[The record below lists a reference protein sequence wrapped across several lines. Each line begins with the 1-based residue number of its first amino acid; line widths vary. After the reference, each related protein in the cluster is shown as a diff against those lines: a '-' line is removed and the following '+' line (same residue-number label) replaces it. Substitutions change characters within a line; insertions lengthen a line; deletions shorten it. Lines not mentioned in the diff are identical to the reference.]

1 MSTLYKYETSHFLAR
16 NVFVST
22 LFALCCVCSYS
33 NTSFSL
39 NSFEYFDIK
48 NAPPKLNFIC
58 PPLGVYFIFRAALFY
73 ILKIRYTFLMRK
85 FQVVSP
91 YQPSGDQGEAIEKL
105 SAGFLAGDRFQ
116 TLKGVTGSG
125 KTFTMAKI
133 IEKVQRPTLIIS
145 HNKTLSAQLFR
156 EFKSFFPNNAVEY
169 FVSYYDYYQPEAYV
183 PARDL
188 YIEKDASINDEIDKL
203 RLAATYSL
211 MERRDVIVVATVSCI
226 YGLGMPD
233 LYKDMRVHI
242 EKGEILDL
250 RKFERDLASIQ
261 YQRNDMV
268 LDRGNFRVRGDVIE
282 VYPPY
287 METDTAYR
295 IELDFDEVARILRF
309 NVLNRATEEE
319 LDEMQ
324 FYPAKHFV
332 VPHETLVSAT
342 ERIQKELE
350 ERVETLQTAGK
361 MIEAERL
368 KTRTTYDIEM
378 MKEMGYCSGI
388 ENYSGP
394 ISGRKTGEPPATL
407 LHYFPDDFLCLIDE
421 AHVTVPQ
428 IGAMYEGDRSRK
440 QNLIDFGFRLPSA
453 LDNRPLKAD
462 EFWKKMNQVIY
473 VTATPRVEEIK
484 QSTQVVEQIIRPTGL
499 LDPIIDVRPSEGQ
512 MEDIYKEVKARI
524 EKGERSLILTL
535 TKKMAEDLTDYLL
548 GLNLKVK
555 YIHSEIDTFERVE
568 ILKSLR
574 VGEIDV
580 LIGINLL
587 REGIDLPEVSFIA
600 ILDADKI
607 GFLRSTTSLIQIV
620 GRAARNENGMVV
632 MYADNLTPAIKE
644 TVSETKRRREI
655 QQKYN
660 EEHGITPHTVSKA
673 VQDILVRQ
681 QANAEEEAEI
691 ELGVLK
697 KSANLFDPKQRKK
710 LIDALKKQM
719 SDYADR
725 LEYEQAAAVR
735 DQISEIE
742 RTYGN
747 GK

>member
-1 MSTLYKYETSHFLAR
+1 
-16 NVFVST
+16 
-22 LFALCCVCSYS
+22 
-33 NTSFSL
+33 
-39 NSFEYFDIK
+39 
-48 NAPPKLNFIC
+48 
-58 PPLGVYFIFRAALFY
+58 
-73 ILKIRYTFLMRK
+73 MRK

-91 YQPSGDQGEAIEKL
+91 YQPSGDQGQAIEKL
-105 SAGFLAGDRFQ
+105 SAGFLKGDRFQ

-145 HNKTLSAQLFR
+145 HNKTLSAQLYR

-188 YIEKDASINDEIDKL
+188 YIEKDADVNDEIDKL

-233 LYKDMRVHI
+233 LYKEMRVHI
-242 EKGEILDL
+242 EKGDILDL

-295 IELDFDEVARILRF
+295 IELDFDEIASIKRF

-319 LDEMQ
+319 LDELQ
-324 FYPAKHFV
+324 LYPAKHFV
-332 VPHETLVSAT
+332 VPHDALVSAT

-350 ERVETLQTAGK
+350 ERVETLQAAGK

-440 QNLIDFGFRLPSA
+440 QNLVDFGFRLPSA
-453 LDNRPLKAD
+453 LDNRPLKSD
-462 EFWKKMNQVIY
+462 EFWKKINQVIY
-473 VTATPRVEEIK
+473 VTATPRPEEIK
-484 QSTQVVEQIIRPTGL
+484 QSTQIVEQIIRPTGL
-499 LDPIIDVRPSEGQ
+499 LDPLIDIRPSEGQ

-632 MYADNLTPAIKE
+632 MYADNITPAIKE
-644 TVSETKRRREI
+644 TVAETKRRREI
-655 QQKYN
+655 QKKYN

-681 QANAEEEAEI
+681 QADAEEEAEI

-710 LIDALKKQM
+710 VIEALKKQM
-719 SDYADR
+719 SDFADR

-735 DQISEIE
+735 DQIQEIE
-742 RTYGN
+742 RTYG

>member
-1 MSTLYKYETSHFLAR
+1 
-16 NVFVST
+16 
-22 LFALCCVCSYS
+22 
-33 NTSFSL
+33 
-39 NSFEYFDIK
+39 
-48 NAPPKLNFIC
+48 
-58 PPLGVYFIFRAALFY
+58 
-73 ILKIRYTFLMRK
+73 MRK
-85 FQVVSP
+85 FKVVAP
-91 YQPSGDQGEAIEKL
+91 YEPSGDQGQAIEKL
-105 SAGFLAGDRFQ
+105 SEGFLRGDRYQ

-145 HNKTLSAQLFR
+145 HNKTLSAQLYR
-156 EFKSFFPNNAVEY
+156 EFKSFFPENAVEY

-188 YIEKDASINDEIDKL
+188 YIEKDADVNKEIDQL
-203 RLAATYSL
+203 RLKATYSL

-233 LYKDMRVHI
+233 LYKEMRVHI
-242 EKGEILDL
+242 EKGEIFDT
-250 RKFERDLASIQ
+250 RKFERQMTSIQ

-268 LDRGNFRVRGDVIE
+268 LERGNFRVRGDVIE
-282 VYPPY
+282 VFPPY

-295 IELDFDEVARILRF
+295 IELDFDEISSIKRF
-309 NVLNRATEEE
+309 NVLTREIEEE

-324 FYPAKHFV
+324 FYPSKHFV
-332 VPHETLVSAT
+332 VPQDALFKAT
-342 ERIQKELE
+342 DRILE
-350 ERVETLQTAGK
+350 EMAEQVKKFQIEQKPL
-361 MIEAERL
+361 EAERI
-368 KTRTTYDIEM
+368 KSRTTYDVEM

-394 ISGRKTGEPPATL
+394 ISGRKRGEPPATL

-453 LDNRPLKAD
+453 LDNRPLKFD
-462 EFWKKMNQVIY
+462 EFEKKLNQVIY
-473 VTATPRVEEIK
+473 VTATPRKEEIK
-484 QSTQVVEQIIRPTGL
+484 QSTQVVEQLIRPTGL
-499 LDPIIDVRPSEGQ
+499 LDPIIEVRPSEGQ
-512 MEDIYKEVKARI
+512 MEDIYNEVKKRI
-524 EKGERSLILTL
+524 EKHERSLILTL

-574 VGEIDV
+574 LGEIDV

-632 MYADNLTPAIKE
+632 MYADAITPAIKE
-644 TVSETKRRREI
+644 TVEETKRRRAI

-660 EEHGITPHTVSKA
+660 EEHGITPHTVNKA

-681 QANAEEEAEI
+681 QKDAEENEKMQLE
-691 ELGVLK
+691 VLK
-697 KSANLFDPKQRKK
+697 KNANLFDPKQRKK
-710 LIDALKKQM
+710 LIEALKKEM
-719 SDYADR
+719 SDCADR
-725 LEYEQAAAVR
+725 LEYEQAAAIR
-735 DQISEIE
+735 DQIQEIE
-742 RTYGN
+742 ATYGKNRTYNKNVRIRHSNLG
-747 GK
+747 